1 MPKPE
6 YDVLIERAAEKDL
19 RRLPE
24 DVHERV
30 IEAILP
36 LAINPR
42 PPGSKKLAGSKNDW
56 RIRVGDYRV
65 LYDIT
70 DKVRIVRVYRV
81 RHRRDVYK

>member
-6 YDVLIERAAEKDL
+6 YEILIERSAEKDL

-24 DVHERV
+24 EVHERV
-30 IEAILP
+30 IESILP
-36 LAINPR
+36 RAQNPR
-42 PPGSKKLAGSKNDW
+42 PPGSKKLAGGKSDW
-56 RIRVGDYRV
+56 RIRVGDYRI
-65 LYDIT
+65 LYDIA